1 MKTYE
6 LTYLIS
12 PSLLAEE
19 IITLQNRISLNI
31 QEKGGVLINSF
42 PIIKK
47 QLASP
52 IRKKSSAFMATIV
65 FQVAPEEITKIGN
78 GVKAEENVLRHLLL
92 NKIPPKKVKLKRKPL
107 TGFKPTEDK
116 EESVEKPL
124 ERTKEKQKLELSD
137 IDEKLDEILK

>member
-1 MKTYE
+1 
-6 LTYLIS
+6 
-12 PSLLAEE
+12 
-19 IITLQNRISLNI
+19 
-31 QEKGGVLINSF
+31 
-42 PIIKK
+42 
-47 QLASP
+47 
-52 IRKKSSAFMATIV
+52 MATIV
-65 FQVAPEEITKIGN
+65 FQAAPEEITKIGN

-107 TGFKPTEDK
+107 TGFKPTGDK